1 MRCERCRTRI
11 RGATWFCPE
20 CGAPVRDLNVADSVA
35 GGRGRMA
42 LRRALPLL
50 MSAGLLLLAGTSV
63 WALWRVASGPTDRTQ
78 PVPATATAAP
88 PTPVVANAP
97 AIPDSTLPP
106 GVPVRPGVPVWRI
119 QPVAAPPLVDGLLD
133 DWQAPLIDAL
143 PLLVDH
149 VVFGLDA
156 WQGVADLSATA
167 WGAYD
172 ARALY
177 LAVAVRDDHLSEP
190 SAGARLYLG
199 DSIELQLDSD
209 LAGDADR
216 HVFDADDWHV
226 GLSPGGLTPAGGAE
240 PEAWVW
246 RPQARAGALRLP
258 LAAQAR
264 PGGYALELA
273 LPWSELGL
281 VPAAG
286 LALGLTISVSDDDA
300 SEPLQESMV
309 SSSAMRRWDDPTTMG
324 ILILDP

>member
-50 MSAGLLLLAGTSV
+50 MSAGLLLLAGTGA
-63 WALWRVASGPTDRTQ
+63 WALWRLASGLGYRSDPGPAGATATVASLAVTT
-78 PVPATATAAP
+78 ATATAD
-88 PTPVVANAP
+88 TGLP
-97 AIPDSTLPP
+97 AGL
-106 GVPVRPGVPVWRI
+106 PVRPGVPVWRI

-156 WQGVADLSATA
+156 WQSVADLSATA

-172 ARALY
+172 TRALY
-177 LAVAVRDDHLSEP
+177 LAVAVRDDHLSGP

-199 DSIELQLDSD
+199 DSVELQLDSD
-209 LAGDADR
+209 LPGDADR

-226 GLSPGGLTPAGGAE
+226 GLSPGALTPGGTA
-240 PEAWVW
+240 PEAWIW
-246 RPQARAGALRLP
+246 RPQPRAGALRLP

-309 SSSAMRRWDDPTTMG
+309 SSSAIRRWDDPTTMG
-324 ILILDP
+324 ILVLDP

>member
-1 MRCERCRTRI
+1 MRCERCRARI

-35 GGRGRMA
+35 GGRGRLA
-42 LRRALPLL
+42 LRRLLPLL
-50 MSAGLLLLAGTSV
+50 MSAALLLLAGSGA
-63 WALWRVASGPTDRTQ
+63 WGLWRLASSLGDRFDATA
-78 PVPATATAAP
+78 ATATATVVSAAVAGPTATADAP
-88 PTPVVANAP
+88 LP
-97 AIPDSTLPP
+97 AGL
-106 GVPVRPGVPVWRI
+106 PVRPGVPLWRLH
-119 QPVAAPPLVDGLLD
+119 PVGAPPLVDGLLD
-133 DWQAPLIDAL
+133 DWQSPLIDAS
-143 PLLVDH
+143 PLAVEHL
-149 VVFGLDA
+149 VFGPDA

-177 LAVAVRDDHLSEP
+177 LAVAVRDDHLSRP

-199 DSIELQLDSD
+199 DSVELQLDSD
-209 LAGDADR
+209 LAGDVDR

-226 GLSPGGLTPAGGAE
+226 GLSPGALTPGGAA
-240 PEAWVW
+240 PEAWAW
-246 RPQARAGALRLP
+246 RPQARAGALQLP

-273 LPWSELGL
+273 LPWTVLGL

-300 SEPLQESMV
+300 SEPLQETMV
-309 SSSAMRRWDDPTTMG
+309 SSSAIRRWDDPTTMG
-324 ILILDP
+324 LLLLDP